1 MTQQNAAMVEE
12 TSAAT
17 QNLLG
22 INQTLAELASR
33 FTVSGQSTQVLKPTG
48 YARVA

>member
-17 QNLLG
+17 K
-22 INQTLAELASR
+22 ELADETR
-33 FTVSGQSTQVLKPTG
+33 ILLQLIDQFQLEQTG
-48 YARVA
+48 ALRRTAAA